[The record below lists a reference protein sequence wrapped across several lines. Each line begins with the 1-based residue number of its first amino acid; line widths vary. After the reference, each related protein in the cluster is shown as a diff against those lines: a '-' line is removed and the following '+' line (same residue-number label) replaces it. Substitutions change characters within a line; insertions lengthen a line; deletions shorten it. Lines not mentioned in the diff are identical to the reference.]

1 MRSAP
6 ATDTERTNGANDE
19 MGIDSFHVAQ
29 CALKRLTAFLHKV
42 QQLALCC
49 ANLACLI

>member
-1 MRSAP
+1 MRSVR

-29 CALKRLTAFLHKV
+29 CALSALTAFLHTKYKNNLLFAV
-42 QQLALCC
+42 Q
-49 ANLACLI
+49 I